1 MLQAH
6 DLRFSRSLLC
16 LDCNFYLIQSSLL
29 FTFNLSH
36 SLFKQLLGSLQLFL
50 LVVSGL
56 RDDGLCIHQP
66 VAHIIHLLV
75 QSCLLLLF
83 LLLCLVQEVL
93 NLHIQSLHLSWDR
106 IPLSLTKR
114 PSFTHVLHPGSVGL
128 SLRIQ
133 FHYLLRF
140 NFCTRLPHSLQL
152 LFQPLLLCLYFVRLA
167 HTHRQFRQI
176 QFHPIECLACSIHL
190 FGMQSCTIQYL
201 LLVYDLSDVL
211 FPTCHMAVQPLVER
225 TFRTLEHLIQ
235 FGNLRLYL
243 FHLLSLSLQFC
254 LCFRLYVLYNSFIFS
269 LQLLQVGIQT
279 SDVASQFHLLLLQL
293 NLLSQMQIHHILV
306 RSIEQQSVQALLTL
320 LSLQFDAIYLA
331 LRNS

>member
-1 MLQAH
+1 MQAH
-6 DLRFSRSLLC
+6 DLCFSRSLLC

-36 SLFKQLLGSLQLFL
+36 SLFKQLLSSLQLFL

-56 RDDGLCIHQP
+56 RDDGLCIYQP

-167 HTHRQFRQI
+167 HTHR
-176 QFHPIECLACSIHL
+176 
-190 FGMQSCTIQYL
+190 
-201 LLVYDLSDVL
+201 
-211 FPTCHMAVQPLVER
+211 
-225 TFRTLEHLIQ
+225 
-235 FGNLRLYL
+235 
-243 FHLLSLSLQFC
+243 
-254 LCFRLYVLYNSFIFS
+254 
-269 LQLLQVGIQT
+269 
-279 SDVASQFHLLLLQL
+279 
-293 NLLSQMQIHHILV
+293 
-306 RSIEQQSVQALLTL
+306 
-320 LSLQFDAIYLA
+320 
-331 LRNS
+331 